1 MFGTGRLLAS
11 LRTDQGRVRDPNE
24 DYVAS
29 VEPASES
36 DEVQDG
42 WLYIV
47 ADGVGGAEAGEI
59 ASEFATERTI
69 YHYLNNRQERDFGQR
84 LIQAM
89 GSANGDL
96 QELIVERAT
105 GKRMATT
112 MVAAVIYNG
121 DAVLGNVGDSRG
133 YHWQDGVL
141 RQVTKDQSLVAKLVE
156 EGVIT
161 EEEAINH
168 PRKNVI
174 LQSLGSEDPPQID
187 RFEVTL
193 APSEKLLMC
202 SDGLTRHVSD
212 QEINKII
219 SEHDPSEATY
229 KLIQLANYRG
239 GEDNI
244 SVAVLQIGDVSSSLS
259 AELSLRSRVTPN
271 GKIGSNGKSERG
283 AFWIQ
288 TATLTLM
295 YLFLVL
301 LIWIITGR

>member
-1 MFGTGRLLAS
+1 MFGNERLVAS
-11 LRTDQGRVRDPNE
+11 LRTDQGRVRDHNE

-36 DEVQDG
+36 DEAQDG

-47 ADGVGGAEAGEI
+47 ADGVGGAEAGEV

-69 YHYLNNRQERDFGQR
+69 YHYLNNRQEPDFGQR
-84 LIQAM
+84 LLQAM
-89 GSANGDL
+89 QSANDDL

-112 MVAAVIYNG
+112 MVAAVIHNG
-121 DAVLGNVGDSRG
+121 AAFLGNVGDSRG
-133 YHWQDGVL
+133 YHWQDGML
-141 RQVTKDQSLVAKLVE
+141 RQITKDQSFVAKLVE

-161 EEEAINH
+161 EEEAMNH

-187 RFEVTL
+187 RFEVAL
-193 APSEKLLMC
+193 APSEQLVMC

-212 QEINKII
+212 QEINKVI
-219 SEHDPSEATY
+219 SENDPSEATD
-229 KLIQLANYRG
+229 KLIRLANDRG

-244 SVAVLQIGDVSSSLS
+244 SVAILKIGDMSNSLS
-259 AELSLRSRVTPN
+259 TELSTRTRVTPN
-271 GKIGSNGKSERG
+271 GMIVSNGESERG
-283 AFWIQ
+283 AFWFQ

-295 YLFLVL
+295 FLFLVL
-301 LIWIITGR
+301 LIWILTRR

>member
-1 MFGTGRLLAS
+1 MFGNERLVAS
-11 LRTDQGRVRDPNE
+11 LRTDQGRVRDHNE

-36 DEVQDG
+36 DEAQDG

-69 YHYLNNRQERDFGQR
+69 YHYLNNRQEPDFNQR
-84 LIQAM
+84 LIKAM
-89 GSANGDL
+89 QLANDDL

-112 MVAAVIYNG
+112 MVAAVIHSG
-121 DAVLGNVGDSRG
+121 VAVLGNVGDSRG
-133 YHWQDGVL
+133 YHWQDGML

-187 RFEVTL
+187 LFEVAL
-193 APSEKLLMC
+193 APSEQLVMC

-212 QEINKII
+212 QEINEVI
-219 SEHDPSEATY
+219 SEHDPPEATE
-229 KLIQLANYRG
+229 KLIQLANDRG

-244 SVAVLQIGDVSSSLS
+244 TVAVLQIGDVSNSLS
-259 AELSLRSRVTPN
+259 TELSPRTAVTPN
-271 GKIGSNGKSERG
+271 GKIVSNGESERG
-283 AFWIQ
+283 AFWFQ
-288 TATLTLM
+288 TATLALM

-301 LIWIITGR
+301 LIWILTGR